1 MIATKSLQ
9 ISRKTSLDLVP
20 LGTKT
25 SNLAFQTKEKRR
37 RRERRRER
45 ERGEKKNRSKE
56 RDMRYS
62 LAAIVSKQTTTGQK
76 ERDAANQEQSQLLF
90 MAILI
95 LKWYLMSHQA
105 RTDLSRSRG
114 YNPHSPL
121 GSPLCRTCYCRYTY
135 SYVCF
140 CAAAAA
146 SHSYIPHRST
156 NDGVELP
163 DGTPR
168 GVRDLYP
175 VWLPCFS
182 TSPPSVLFL
191 PYSRGIRASP
201 SHAQPR
207 RGSVRACTVDPCWP
221 RCFAKRKR
229 LYPARSTE
237 RGDDNRR
244 ATFLVFRNYPPPS
257 FNPSI

>member
-20 LGTKT
+20 PGTKI
-25 SNLAFQTKEKRR
+25 SSLASQTKKKEEEEEEEARGKR
-37 RRERRRER
+37 EER
-45 ERGEKKNRSKE
+45 ERGEKESIKRKGYA
-56 RDMRYS
+56 YS

-114 YNPHSPL
+114 YNPHSPP

-140 CAAAAA
+140 CAAAA

-191 PYSRGIRASP
+191 PYSRGIRPSP

-237 RGDDNRR
+237 RADDNRPLCDLSR
-244 ATFLVFRNYPPPS
+244 FS
-257 FNPSI
+257 

>member
-1 MIATKSLQ
+1 
-9 ISRKTSLDLVP
+9 
-20 LGTKT
+20 
-25 SNLAFQTKEKRR
+25 
-37 RRERRRER
+37 
-45 ERGEKKNRSKE
+45 
-56 RDMRYS
+56 
-62 LAAIVSKQTTTGQK
+62 
-76 ERDAANQEQSQLLF
+76 
-90 MAILI
+90 
-95 LKWYLMSHQA
+95 MSHQA

-207 RGSVRACTVDPCWP
+207 RGSVHACTVDPCWP

-257 FNPSI
+257 FNPSIWRVLDFNLFDFKRRRREGEKVTILKILRFFLSKYLNLLFYFI

>member
-1 MIATKSLQ
+1 
-9 ISRKTSLDLVP
+9 
-20 LGTKT
+20 
-25 SNLAFQTKEKRR
+25 
-37 RRERRRER
+37 
-45 ERGEKKNRSKE
+45 
-56 RDMRYS
+56 
-62 LAAIVSKQTTTGQK
+62 
-76 ERDAANQEQSQLLF
+76 
-90 MAILI
+90 
-95 LKWYLMSHQA
+95 MSHQA

-114 YNPHSPL
+114 YNPHSPP

-140 CAAAAA
+140 CAAAA

-191 PYSRGIRASP
+191 PYSRGIRPSP

-207 RGSVRACTVDPCWP
+207 RGSIRACTVDPCWP
-221 RCFAKRKR
+221 RCFAKRNVCI
-229 LYPARSTE
+229 PHARPSGPTIIDV
-237 RGDDNRR
+237 RPFSFFVITSLFLIYNDKFGGFWYIYIDYFRPFLACTRDLSRDNSNR
-244 ATFLVFRNYPPPS
+244 
-257 FNPSI
+257 

>member
-1 MIATKSLQ
+1 
-9 ISRKTSLDLVP
+9 
-20 LGTKT
+20 
-25 SNLAFQTKEKRR
+25 
-37 RRERRRER
+37 
-45 ERGEKKNRSKE
+45 
-56 RDMRYS
+56 
-62 LAAIVSKQTTTGQK
+62 
-76 ERDAANQEQSQLLF
+76 
-90 MAILI
+90 
-95 LKWYLMSHQA
+95 MSHQA

-140 CAAAAA
+140 CAAAA

-201 SHAQPR
+201 SHARPR
-207 RGSVRACTVDPCWP
+207 RGSRSC
-221 RCFAKRKR
+221 
-229 LYPARSTE
+229 LPA
-237 RGDDNRR
+237 
-244 ATFLVFRNYPPPS
+244 
-257 FNPSI
+257 PSIVAGQDVLRNANVCIPHARPSGVTIIDVRPFSFFVITPLSLFVWTLPNPITINNLGDSGFQFVPNWFQMEEVSLF